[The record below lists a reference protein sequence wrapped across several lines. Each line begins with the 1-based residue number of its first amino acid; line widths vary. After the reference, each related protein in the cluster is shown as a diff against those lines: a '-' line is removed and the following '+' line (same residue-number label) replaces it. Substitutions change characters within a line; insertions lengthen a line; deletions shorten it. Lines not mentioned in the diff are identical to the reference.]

1 MERFVLTDAL
11 CARMVSLCFGTLST
25 DRSFAAKSIRLLPE
39 STLDYESQQTLSRD
53 KRDEENHSHSS
64 GS

>member
-1 MERFVLTDAL
+1 
-11 CARMVSLCFGTLST
+11 MVSLCFGKLST

>member
-1 MERFVLTDAL
+1 
-11 CARMVSLCFGTLST
+11 MVPLCFGKLST

-39 STLDYESQQTLSRD
+39 LTLDYESQQTLSRD
-53 KRDEENHSHSS
+53 KCDEENHSHSS